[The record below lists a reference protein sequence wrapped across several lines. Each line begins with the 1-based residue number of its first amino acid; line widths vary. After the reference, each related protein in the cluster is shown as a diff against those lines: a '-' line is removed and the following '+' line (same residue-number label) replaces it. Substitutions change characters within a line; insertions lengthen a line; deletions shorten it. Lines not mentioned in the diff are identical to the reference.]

1 LVYKRTPRGNT
12 VLLLSAVFITLGL
25 VAVLESTF
33 ALLLAGIGLF
43 LYYYVSKLVLQ
54 IKTKALD
61 LLEVRRAYTKRIA
74 EESEVEV
81 TVSFVNR
88 TFIRVRAEVMDAYPP
103 LFRLKV
109 GSNAVVLAIPAK
121 GYARMIYSL
130 TPTSVGSHPFGDVNL
145 ITRDIAGLFYYER
158 RIPATDTIEVTP
170 SGDEIARGALTA
182 MMISAYGGS
191 ITSRRKGEGMDF
203 ADIRKYAPGDPFK
216 RIEWSST
223 ARTGKLMLKET
234 HAETQLNVMLI
245 LDITETMAY
254 GEAGVTKL
262 DYAARAV
269 ASLLAYLT
277 GRGDLVGLTLVG
289 GKDTTEVIPIA
300 RGRLQTTRIMRR
312 LSSVRTTPSQPAK
325 LSIGVKRALALGR
338 VKGRTLFFVITDLE
352 SEVDLAA
359 LKHLV
364 GMKHEVIVISPFT
377 PLFEAHGLE
386 GLDKTIY
393 SINTTYQ
400 WRTRKRIVREAA
412 KLGIRVLDVGPK
424 DFFPKLVARVEEMR
438 RRGGS

>member
-1 LVYKRTPRGNT
+1 MVFKRTPRGNT

-25 VAVLESTF
+25 VAALESTF

-74 EESEVEV
+74 EQSEVEV

-88 TFIRVRAEVMDAYPP
+88 TFIRVGAEVMDTYQP

-109 GSNAVVLAIPAK
+109 GSNTLVLAIPAK
-121 GYARMIYSL
+121 GNSRMVYSL

-158 RIPATDTIEVTP
+158 RIPAADTIEVTP

-182 MMISAYGGS
+182 MMVSAYGGS

-223 ARTGKLMLKET
+223 ARTGELMLKET
-234 HAETQLNVMLI
+234 HAETQLNVMLL
-245 LDITETMAY
+245 LDLTETMAY
-254 GEAGVTKL
+254 GEAGETKL

-300 RGRLQTTRIMRR
+300 RGRLQ
-312 LSSVRTTPSQPAK
+312 
-325 LSIGVKRALALGR
+325 
-338 VKGRTLFFVITDLE
+338 
-352 SEVDLAA
+352 
-359 LKHLV
+359 
-364 GMKHEVIVISPFT
+364 
-377 PLFEAHGLE
+377 
-386 GLDKTIY
+386 
-393 SINTTYQ
+393 
-400 WRTRKRIVREAA
+400 
-412 KLGIRVLDVGPK
+412 
-424 DFFPKLVARVEEMR
+424 
-438 RRGGS
+438 